1 MEVASTV
8 THEEEKR
15 KLRQT
20 LVVEQKRYNITR
32 QHIQSVQEKDMAIP
46 ERKVPPR
53 RPPYRATDVLATKK
67 QVSLPF
73 TYTVLFIVSILVAN
87 VRGYNRVFNYLQ

>member
-1 MEVASTV
+1 MAVASTV

-15 KLRQT
+15 ELRQT
-20 LVVEQKRYNITR
+20 LDQKRYNITR

-67 QVSLPF
+67 QVSLPL
-73 TYTVLFIVSILVAN
+73 TYAILW
-87 VRGYNRVFNYLQ
+87 YTYFDS

>member
-1 MEVASTV
+1 MEVASIV

-15 KLRQT
+15 KLGQT
-20 LVVEQKRYNITR
+20 LVVEQKRYMYNITR
-32 QHIQSVQEKDMAIP
+32 QHIQSVQEKDTAIP
-46 ERKVPPR
+46 ERKVPPC

-73 TYTVLFIVSILVAN
+73 TYTVLEFMVYINS
-87 VRGYNRVFNYLQ
+87 GS

>member
-1 MEVASTV
+1 MAVASTV
-8 THEEEKR
+8 THEEEER

-20 LVVEQKRYNITR
+20 LEQKRYNITR

-46 ERKVPPR
+46 ERKVPPC

-67 QVSLPF
+67 QV
-73 TYTVLFIVSILVAN
+73 YTKPSTHLHYTIVYILFW
-87 VRGYNRVFNYLQ
+87 

>member
-1 MEVASTV
+1 MAVASTV

-15 KLRQT
+15 KFRQT
-20 LVVEQKRYNITR
+20 LDQKRYNITR
-32 QHIQSVQEKDMAIP
+32 QHIQSVQEKDTAIP

-67 QVSLPF
+67 QVSLP
-73 TYTVLFIVSILVAN
+73 THLRYTIVYILFW
-87 VRGYNRVFNYLQ
+87 